1 MSKLIHDLAV
11 ATGVSIPVVERIIR
25 TAPRRYKTFEIDK
38 WGGGTRT
45 ISQPAQEVKIL
56 QRALND
62 ILLKSLPV
70 HAAAT
75 AYREG
80 SSIRQNALPHVGAGP
95 ILKLDF
101 ARFFPSIKL
110 ADWNLYCDQTGCLAE
125 QADIQSSGR
134 LMFQRPNGSSSMQL
148 AIGSP
153 CSPFVS
159 NALMF
164 EFDSLIQEAVSPDKV
179 VYTRYADDLTFS
191 APRLGHLRDV
201 EKAVARVLRQIAFP
215 RLRLN
220 KEKTT
225 YVTAKYSRR
234 VTGLTLTN
242 DGDVSIGHDHKRK
255 LHTLVYRASKNR
267 LSANELAALKGM
279 LGYAKSVEPQ
289 FIVTL
294 RSRFGDDIVNRIQRY
309 PIPKRGRKSI
319 IDTLLGNIAPDHD

>member
-1 MSKLIHDLAV
+1 VSKLIHILAV
-11 ATGVSIPVVERIIR
+11 ETGVAIPIVERIIR
-25 TAPRRYKTFEIDK
+25 TAPARYKVFQIDK
-38 WGGGTRT
+38 RGGGTRT

-62 ILLKSLPV
+62 IILKSLPV

-80 SSIRQNALPHVGAGP
+80 SSIRHNALPHVGTGP

-110 ADWNLYCDQTGCLAE
+110 ADWKAYCEQTGCLAD
-125 QADIQSSGR
+125 QADIQASGR
-134 LMFQRPNGSSSMQL
+134 LIFQRPKGSSSMQL

-164 EFDSLIQEAVSPDKV
+164 EFDTLIEEAVSPDKV

-201 EKAVARVLRQIAFP
+201 EKSVVRALRKIAFP
-215 RLRLN
+215 RLHLN

-242 DGDVSIGHDHKRK
+242 DGNISVGHDRKRE
-255 LHTLVYRASKNR
+255 LHTLVYRASQNR
-267 LSANELAALKGM
+267 LGADDLAELKGM
-279 LGYAKSVEPQ
+279 LGYVNSVEPQ
-289 FIVTL
+289 FIATL
-294 RSRFGDDIVNRIQRY
+294 RARFGDDVVTRIQRY
-309 PIPKRGRKSI
+309 PIPKRGRKPI
-319 IDTLLGNIAPDHD
+319 IDTLLGKITPDSE